1 MPAVPTAAASEPPPG
16 LPLPDVTTQLP
27 LPPATRRLGS
37 SSLEVGAISY
47 GCWRFAGT
55 SVAEA
60 RDKVVA
66 AVDLGMTLVDT
77 ADIYGFDGESG
88 FGDAETLLGEVLSST
103 PGLRDRIVL
112 ATKGGIRPPL
122 PYDQSPEYLVAACRA
137 SLERLQVDCVDLYQV
152 HRPDLLAHPADLAAA
167 LTALVGEGLVR
178 EVGVSNFTRA
188 QTDALVAHLGFPV
201 VTTQPELSA
210 LCLDALTDGTLDD
223 AARDGRTPL
232 AWSPLGGGRLGTGA
246 APDDDRT
253 SAVQAAL
260 DRIASD
266 HGSTRS
272 AVALAWV
279 LAHPSGPVPIVGT
292 QRVDRLEELAAATSV
307 RLDRAEWY
315 DVLVASRGEAMP

>member
-1 MPAVPTAAASEPPPG
+1 VPEP
-16 LPLPDVTTQLP
+16 PLPDVPTT
-27 LPPATRRLGS
+27 LPPTPPRRRLGT
-37 SSLEVGAISY
+37 SSLEVGALSY

-60 RDKVVA
+60 RDKVEA
-66 AVDLGMTLVDT
+66 AVGLGMTLVDT
-77 ADIYGFDGESG
+77 ADIYGFDGASG
-88 FGDAETLLGEVLSST
+88 FGAAETLLGEVLAST
-103 PGLRDRIVL
+103 PGLRDRMVL

-122 PYDQSPEYLVAACRA
+122 PYDQSAEYVVAACRA
-137 SLERLQVDCVDLYQV
+137 SLERLQVDQVDLYQV
-152 HRPDLLAHPADLAAA
+152 HRPDLLAHPAELAAG
-167 LTALVGEGLVR
+167 LQALVAEGLVR

-188 QTDALVAHLGFPV
+188 QTDALAAHLGVPL

-223 AARDGRTPL
+223 AMRDGRTPL

-246 APDDDRT
+246 TADDDRT
-253 SAVQAAL
+253 AAVHAAL
-260 DRIASD
+260 DRVAAD
-266 HGSTRS
+266 HGTTRA

-279 LAHPSGPVPIVGT
+279 LAHPSQPVAIVGT
-292 QRVDRLEELAAATSV
+292 QQVARLAELASATSV